1 MCYDVEM
8 VCYFRIQYL
17 NNQYFNHVSQ
27 FAENGEAF
35 NVLHYRVGQMY
46 VPHPD
51 YFMDKFNTI
60 HGGQRIATMLMYL

>member
-1 MCYDVEM
+1 MLRWYVIFHPILKQPLLQP
-8 VCYFRIQYL
+8 Y
-17 NNQYFNHVSQ
+17 VSQ

-35 NVLHYRVGQMY
+35 NVLHYGVGQMY